1 MLFSCV
7 SGLLAAFFLPFA
19 SAQASCVAGNPCLS
33 SGEATNIAIRYLTAF
48 QTDSSGAGTGAA
60 LINNTFAAN
69 FTYYDEGASFGV
81 FGPVYHNRKE
91 LTSVI
96 TSTGYSG
103 SLVTDVTYTL
113 IDSFSSCNMIL
124 TRWISESRSANAT
137 NV

>member
-1 MLFSCV
+1 MLPCV
-7 SGLLAAFFLPFA
+7 LALVAPFFLPFA
-19 SAQASCVAGNPCLS
+19 SAQSSCVAGNPCLS
-33 SGEATNIAIRYLTAF
+33 SAEATNIAIRYLTAF
-48 QTDSSGAGTGAA
+48 QTDHSGAGTGAA
-60 LINNTFAAN
+60 LINNTFAPT
-69 FTYYDEGASFGV
+69 FTYFDEGASFGV
-81 FGPVYHNRKE
+81 FGPVYHNRTE

-96 TSTGYSG
+96 MSSGYSG